1 MSNIPCIRDNYR
13 FGKVAEFLRNK
24 IESGSSLSIVSAYFT
39 IYAFDKLRDELMGI
53 EGLRFLFGD
62 PSSVREI
69 DPSQR
74 ESKAFVLSDDGLQI
88 SNYLSQS
95 EVAESCAQ
103 WIEDKVEIRT
113 VKRSNFLHGKMY
125 HIAKGDRV
133 SALIGSSNFT
143 VQGLGLS
150 KGANIELNHEVTDLF
165 DCGQLKMWFD
175 HLWESDEV
183 EDVKAEVLEIL
194 KNAYQDKSPQFIY
207 YKTLYHLFEDFLEGA
222 GDTFF
227 VEDNPSFVKTE
238 IWKKLYPF
246 QKHGV
251 QACIQKLNKYN
262 GCIIAD
268 SVGLGKTYE
277 ALAIIKY
284 VELRS
289 PFAQVLVL
297 CPRKLEQNWLRYP
310 LHYRRINNDFKLDC
324 FRYSVLAHTDL
335 DRENGFSNGI
345 DLAQHEWD
353 GYDLIVIDESHNF
366 RNRGQR
372 YHKLLKDA
380 IVRGCD
386 TQVLMLSATPVNN
399 QLTDLENQFLLIAND
414 KDDAFRDKGI
424 SSIKSTLAVAQNRFD
439 TWTKTTDQHSDQTQ
453 QQQRLAESLNADF
466 FSLLDKLTIARSRRH
481 ITEFYSDSIKDIGGF
496 PKHAVPESIYSKI
509 DRDGKFPS
517 YQSISDRI
525 EEYKLSQFNPSKYIR
540 TECMQHYRDK
550 RLQQREF
557 NLIGMMKVNFL
568 KRLESSIYSFK
579 ETLRRTLENIAEREI
594 EIMAYQTDIAKKE
607 REVGFNPFADVVDEK
622 DEDEEQQEAVQAG
635 KDQIY
640 QYKHLDL
647 KLWLADL
654 SDDKT
659 QLERLYDIAEHITPD
674 RDAKL
679 LKLKDIISQKV
690 QHPTTNMDG
699 ETNRKI
705 LVFTACADTA
715 NYLYDNLSSW
725 TKTLFDM
732 ETAVV
737 TGSGCRHERIGNNFD
752 EILINFSPRAKERKI
767 LDIESDLLP
776 EIDLL
781 IATDCISEGQNLQD
795 CDYMVNYDIHWNPVR
810 IIQRFGRIDRI
821 GSRNTKIQLVNF
833 WPTQELDDYINLKPR
848 VEARMALVN
857 LTATGD
863 ENPLSLQERLE
874 PIWIHRDKQLKQM
887 QQKTLDFEDIEEQ
900 LNLNQFTLDD
910 FRAQLLNYLRSK
922 KDEFKK
928 APKGLYA
935 VTSAYTTTGERVPIE
950 PGVIFCLKQVAE
962 SEQNKKLNPIYP
974 YYLIHI
980 SNDGEVSI
988 GFTNPKR
995 ILEVFSA
1002 LCIEKETPDRTLC
1015 QWFNNE
1021 TDYGRDMTLYEML
1034 IDAALDSV
1042 VTEYNRSINDQLDT
1056 VGADF
1061 LLPKVSEQVT
1071 ETTDFELITWLVIR

>member
-1 MSNIPCIRDNYR
+1 MPNTPRIQDNYR
-13 FGKVAEFLRNK
+13 FGKVAEFLRDK

-53 EGLRFLFGD
+53 EELRFLFGD
-62 PSSVREI
+62 PKSVREI
-69 DPSQR
+69 DPSRR

-95 EVAESCAQ
+95 EVAKSCAR

-125 HIAKGDRV
+125 HIAKNDSV

-143 VQGLGLS
+143 VRGLGLS
-150 KGANIELNHEVTDLF
+150 EGANIELNHEVADLF

-175 HLWESDEV
+175 HLWESNEV

-194 KNAYQDKSPQFIY
+194 QNAYQDKSPQFIY

-227 VEDNPSFVKTE
+227 VEDNEKFIETK
-238 IWKKLYPF
+238 IWRKLYSF

-251 QACIQKLNKYN
+251 QACIQKLNEYN

-297 CPRKLEQNWLRYP
+297 CPRKLEQNWLHYP
-310 LHYRRINNDFKLDC
+310 LHYRRRNNPLKSDR

-335 DRENGFSNGI
+335 GRESGVSNGI

-366 RNRGQR
+366 RNRGMR
-372 YHKLLKDA
+372 YHKLLEDA
-380 IVRGCD
+380 IVQGRN

-399 QLTDLENQFLLIAND
+399 QLTDLENQFLLIAKD
-414 KDDAFRDKGI
+414 KDDAFRGKGV
-424 SSIKSTLAVAQNRFD
+424 SSIKSTLSVAQSRFD
-439 TWTKTTDQHSDQTQ
+439 TWTKTTDRYSDQKQ
-453 QQQRLAESLNADF
+453 RQQRLAENLNADL

-481 ITEFYSDSIKDIGGF
+481 IIKFYSDSIKDIGGF
-496 PKHAVPESIYSKI
+496 PEHAAPKSIHSKI

-517 YQSISDRI
+517 YQAISDRI
-525 EEYKLSQFNPSKYIR
+525 EGYKLSQFNPSKYIR
-540 TECMQHYRDK
+540 AEYMHHYKDK

-568 KRLESSIYSFK
+568 KRLESSIHSFK
-579 ETLRRTLENIAEREI
+579 ETLRRTLENIAARET
-594 EIMAYQTDIAKKE
+594 EIMAYQTDTAKKE
-607 REVGFNPFADVVDEK
+607 REAGFNPFADAVDEK
-622 DEDEEQQEAVQAG
+622 DEDEEQQEAIQAG
-635 KDQIY
+635 KDQTY
-640 QYKHLDL
+640 HYKHLDL
-647 KLWLADL
+647 KSWLADL

-659 QLERLYDIAEHITPD
+659 QLEQLYKIAEHITPD

-679 LKLKDIISQKV
+679 LKLKNIISQKA
-690 QHPTTNMDG
+690 QHPTINQDG

-725 TKTLFDM
+725 TKSLCNM

-737 TGSGCRHERIGNNFD
+737 TGSRCWHKRFGNDFD
-752 EILINFSPRAKERKI
+752 EILTNFSPRSKERKI
-767 LDIESDLLP
+767 LDTDSDPFL

-795 CDYMVNYDIHWNPVR
+795 CDYLINYDIHWNPVR

-863 ENPLSLQERLE
+863 ENPLSLQQSLE
-874 PIWIHRDKQLKQM
+874 PIWTHRDKQLKQM

-922 KDEFKK
+922 EDEFKK

-935 VTSAYTTTGERVPIE
+935 VTSAYTATGESVSIA
-950 PGVIFCLKQVAE
+950 PGTIFCLKQIAE

-980 SNDGEVSI
+980 SNQGEVSI

-1002 LCIEKETPDRTLC
+1002 LCIEKEMPDHELC
-1015 QWFNNE
+1015 QWFNIE
-1021 TDYGRDMTLYEML
+1021 TDYGRDMTPYEML
-1034 IDAALDSV
+1034 IDAALDSIV
-1042 VTEYNRSINDQLDT
+1042 AEYNRTINDQLDT
-1056 VGADF
+1056 AGADF
-1061 LLPKVSEQVT
+1061 LLPKASEQVT
-1071 ETTDFELITWLVIR
+1071 ETTEFELITWLVVS